1 MPKETE
7 FYERLEIPPDSDADA
22 IKKAYR
28 KMAIKYHPDKNPDNS
43 AAAEKFKEVG
53 EAYEVLSDPEKKETY
68 DKYGKEALK
77 EGGGFRDASDIF
89 AQFFGGGG
97 FGGFPF
103 GGGRQAPKKGD
114 DIVHELQVSL
124 EDLYKG
130 KTTKLAVT
138 RNKLCPKCDGSG
150 MKAGAASAQC
160 RVCNGRGI
168 RIIMRQLGPGM
179 IQQMQAQCD
188 ECGGKG
194 ETAKEEDKCKACKG
208 KKVEKEKK
216 ILNVHIDPG
225 MRHGQKIVFANE
237 ADELPGLEAGDIIF
251 VIVEKKHNDFARKGN
266 DLFMEMTIPLVEAL
280 TGFSTT
286 IKHLDDRI
294 LVVKSDKGDI
304 IKPGDVR
311 VIPNEGMPQ
320 HKRILDKGNLVIQF
334 NIDFPK
340 PGFFKDSAARD
351 LEKLLPPRRQFKQ
364 PPDGEFENVQLQRV
378 PGLDE
383 SRAKKGPGQRGGG
396 HVHSHGGPAYESDEE
411 ENGQWGGV
419 QCQQQ

>member
-1 MPKETE
+1 MVKETE
-7 FYERLEIPPDSDADA
+7 FYERLEITPDADTEG

-53 EAYEVLSDPEKKETY
+53 EAYEVLSDPEKREMY
-68 DKYGKEALK
+68 DKYGKDALK

-89 AQFFGGGG
+89 SQFFGGASP
-97 FGGFPF
+97 FSSFF

-138 RNKLCPKCDGSG
+138 RNKLCPKCEGSG
-150 MKAGAASAQC
+150 MKQGASSAQC
-160 RVCNGRGI
+160 RGCNGRGI

-179 IQQMQAQCD
+179 IQQMQSQCD

-237 ADELPGLEAGDIIF
+237 ADELPGLEAGDIVF
-251 VIVEKKHNDFARKGN
+251 VVVEKKHAEFIRKGN
-266 DLFMEMTIPLVEAL
+266 ELYMEMTIPLVEAL

-286 IKHLDDRI
+286 IKHLDDRVL
-294 LVVKSDKGDI
+294 LVKTEKGEI
-304 IKPGDVR
+304 IKSGDVR

-320 HKRILDKGNLVIQF
+320 HKRILDKGNLIIQF
-334 NIDFPK
+334 NIEFPK
-340 PGFFKDSAARD
+340 PGFFKESSLRD
-351 LEKLLPPRRQFKQ
+351 LEKLLPPRRTFKQ
-364 PPDGEFENVQLQRV
+364 PPEGEYETVQLQRI
-378 PGLDE
+378 PGMDDP
-383 SRAKKGPGQRGGG
+383 RAKKGQRGPGG
-396 HVHSHGGPAYESDEE
+396 HTHSHGGPAYESDEE
-411 ENGQWGGV
+411 ENGQRTGV